1 MDMEIVFPGGLRVD
15 AIMGD
20 MVVETNQDGSA
31 PAPFG
36 LFLASIGTCAG
47 IYVLNFCKQRGLPTE
62 NIRIVQR
69 MHASPLTRMVER
81 IELDIQLP
89 AGFPEKYRDAV
100 IRAADQCAVKKH
112 LASPPQFDVYTTEV
126 ALA

>member
-112 LASPPQFDVYTTEV
+112 LASPPQFEIYTSEV
-126 ALA
+126 EIV

>member
-1 MDMEIVFPGGLRVD
+1 
-15 AIMGD
+15 
-20 MVVETNQDGSA
+20 
-31 PAPFG
+31 
-36 LFLASIGTCAG
+36 
-47 IYVLNFCKQRGLPTE
+47 
-62 NIRIVQR
+62 